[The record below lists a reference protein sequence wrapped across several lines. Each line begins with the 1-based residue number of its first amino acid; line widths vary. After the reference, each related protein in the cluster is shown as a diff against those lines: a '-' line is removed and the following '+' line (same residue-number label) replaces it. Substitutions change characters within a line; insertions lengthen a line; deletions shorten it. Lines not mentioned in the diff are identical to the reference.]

1 VASRPGAGRTEYL
14 QVVRRV
20 LGAAAGGDTRRPDAP
35 APVAHTGLILPPD

>member
-1 VASRPGAGRTEYL
+1 LRPGAGRTEYL

-20 LGAAAGGDTRRPDAP
+20 LGAAAGADASRPDGL